1 MASLTRVG
9 RNAMA
14 GFAAAPDTTPGANSG
29 HDDAGDDQS
38 GTPDL
43 RDRGSIQSVQR
54 ALQLLSLFAPHRMQL
69 APPRK
74 EWTIT
79 DLARA
84 SGLHKSV
91 TARLMATM
99 ALDGFVVQDPVTK
112 AYRIGPQAFA
122 VGSAYEPLTVLDRVA
137 RTTMEELT
145 ARCGHASYLGVPAGR
160 HYVFLV
166 AVESIR
172 SIRVTIEVGES
183 RSYHTGAIGKVLLAD
198 LDDERIAELIG
209 PDPLPAMTPRS
220 ITARAVLL
228 GEIEEVRATGVAFN
242 REESILGASSI
253 GVPIQNADGDTVAGL
268 AIVFPSHI
276 VNEQEMAALVPA
288 VQVAGM
294 EISRRLGA
302 LGSPHALGAL
312 VQGHANR

>member
-1 MASLTRVG
+1 MARITT
-9 RNAMA
+9 
-14 GFAAAPDTTPGANSG
+14 APDTTPGSSSG
-29 HDDAGDDQS
+29 HDDGLGDQVAVS
-38 GTPDL
+38 DL
-43 RDRGSIQSVQR
+43 RDRGNIQSVQR

-74 EWTIT
+74 EWTVT

-137 RTTMEELT
+137 RATMEELT

-172 SIRVTIEVGES
+172 SIRVSIEVGES

-198 LDDERIAELIG
+198 LDDERIAELVG

-220 ITARAVLL
+220 ITVRAELL
-228 GEIEEVRATGVAFN
+228 AEIEEVRETGVAFN

-253 GVPIQNADGDTVAGL
+253 GVPIQDGDGDIVAGL

-276 VNEQEMAALVPA
+276 VDEREMAVLIPA
-288 VQVAGM
+288 VQSAGR

-302 LGSPHALGAL
+302 LGSQHPLGAL
-312 VQGHANR
+312 VPSHANR